1 MYFIDFGVGQRRKKT
16 AGINLKNGGC
26 AWIFL
31 KRKLGISGVLW
42 PRPYLETV
50 FDRLL
55 CRESS
60 DESRKSLFHISP
72 KEKSDL

>member
-1 MYFIDFGVGQRRKKT
+1 MYFLDFGVGQRRKKT

-26 AWIFL
+26 AWIFF

-42 PRPYLETV
+42 HRPDLETV
-50 FDRLL
+50 FDRLF

-60 DESRKSLFHISP
+60 DETQVSVSY
-72 KEKSDL
+72 